1 MNGRP
6 NIILVHGAWAEGSC
20 WSGVNGGQIM
30 TALGAKAPNVVGR
43 QAPDLTEVSK

>member
-30 TALGAKAPNVVGR
+30 TALGARHRTSSDGKRP
-43 QAPDLTEVSK
+43 T